1 MFAIIFISC
10 YNIMSE
16 VTMAPKKKGYIDNQ
30 KFYELLK
37 EKNSLLVI
45 LKNTPEDKLSQ
56 FRLSRVN
63 NQIGLKLIK
72 IANGMAKRPNFTNY
86 PDDQM
91 TDMKSDAIFN
101 MAKAIDGYDI
111 TRSNPF
117 AYFSQITWNSFIAA
131 IQLMKKRIKTTIN
144 VEFLD
149 NFDSVENNMTG
160 SDD

>member
-1 MFAIIFISC
+1 
-10 YNIMSE
+10 
-16 VTMAPKKKGYIDNQ
+16 MAPKKKGYIDNQ
-30 KFYELLK
+30 KFYELIK
-37 EKNSLLVI
+37 EKNGLVEK
-45 LKNTPEDKLSQ
+45 LKNDPEDKLVQ
-56 FRLSRVN
+56 FRLNRVN

-149 NFDSVENNMTG
+149 NFDSIDNNMTG